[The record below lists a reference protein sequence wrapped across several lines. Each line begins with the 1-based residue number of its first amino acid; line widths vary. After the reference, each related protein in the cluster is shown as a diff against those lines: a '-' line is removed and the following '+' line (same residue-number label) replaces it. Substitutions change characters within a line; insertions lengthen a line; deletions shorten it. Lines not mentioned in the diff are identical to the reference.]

1 MKRFAQDGVARTLS
15 HASARALLDRA
26 VAKCEALQQA
36 GTFIVVDASGA
47 PVSAARMDGCPSGAL
62 PLVRAKAF
70 GTAVNGEPSQ
80 RFAARM
86 GKFFPGIFASYQAV
100 MRDQPFPGAGGVPVT
115 RNDRII
121 GAIATG
127 LGIGPFV
134 KLPGVPPSA
143 LIVDGKPAN
152 LEDTII
158 SYALGGPYSPQ
169 HGDDLARWTEA
180 YGSPPDPALKG
191 SAMDAVSPA
200 SRQADLDRSRAIADH
215 ALGLAA
221 ERGAPASIAI
231 VDALGDVVTLD
242 RMDAAAPMGVDV
254 AAATAVAAVNF
265 GAPSGEIAS
274 QKHYA
279 GALDRLMDV
288 VPYRMIALP
297 GGYPFRVG
305 AGVAGA
311 IGVHCHNLDLAHE
324 IAHGTAQWSLSQFE
338 GDNP

>member
-1 MKRFAQDGVARTLS
+1 MQDFMRDGDTGTLS
-15 HASARALLDRA
+15 LAGARALLDRA

-86 GKFFPGIFASYQAV
+86 AKFFPGIFASYQAV

-115 RNDRII
+115 RNGRII

-134 KLPGVPPSA
+134 KLPGVQPSA
-143 LIVDGKPAN
+143 LIVDGRPAN

-158 SYALGGPYSPQ
+158 SYALGGPYNPQ

-191 SAMDAVSPA
+191 TAMDTVSPA
-200 SRQADLDRSRAIADH
+200 SLQGELDRSRAIADH

-221 ERGAPASIAI
+221 ERGVRSSVAI

-265 GAPSGEIAS
+265 GVASAEIAS

-279 GALDRLMDV
+279 SDLRRLMDL
-288 VPYRMIALP
+288 VPYRMLALP
-297 GGYPFRVG
+297 GGHPFRVG
-305 AGVAGA
+305 AGVVGA
-311 IGVHCHNLDLAHE
+311 IGVHCHDLDLAHE
-324 IAHGTAQWSLSQFE
+324 IAQSTAQWSLSQLQGE
-338 GDNP
+338 NP

>member
-1 MKRFAQDGVARTLS
+1 M
-15 HASARALLDRA
+15 DRA
-26 VAKCEALQQA
+26 VSKCETLQQA

-47 PVSAARMDGCPSGAL
+47 PVSAARMDGCSAGAL

-70 GTAVNGEPSQ
+70 ATAVNGEPSQ
-80 RFAARM
+80 RFAGRM
-86 GKFFPGIFASYQAV
+86 SKFFPGIFASYQAV

-115 RNDRII
+115 RNDRIV

-169 HGDDLARWTEA
+169 HGDDWTRWTEA
-180 YGSPPDPALKG
+180 YGSAPDPALTG
-191 SAMDAVSPA
+191 TAMDSVPLA
-200 SRQADLDRSRAIADH
+200 SRQGDLDRSRAIADH
-215 ALGLAA
+215 AVGLAG
-221 ERGAPASIAI
+221 ERGERASVAI
-231 VDALGDVVTLD
+231 IDALGDVVTLD
-242 RMDAAAPMGVDV
+242 RMDAAAPMGVDI

-265 GAPSGEIAS
+265 GVASADIAS
-274 QKHYA
+274 KNYYA

-288 VPYRMIALP
+288 VPYRMLALP
-297 GGYPFRVG
+297 GGYPFQAG
-305 AGVAGA
+305 ANVLGA
-311 IGVHCHNLDLAHE
+311 IGVHCHNLDLAHQ
-324 IAHGTAQWSLSQFE
+324 IAQETAQWSLSQFS
-338 GDNP
+338 GDDS

>member
-1 MKRFAQDGVARTLS
+1 MQSWAQYRDSGTLS
-15 HASARALLDRA
+15 LASARVLLDRA
-26 VAKCEALQQA
+26 VAKCEALQQV
-36 GTFIVVDASGA
+36 GTFIVMDASGA
-47 PVSAARMDGCPSGAL
+47 PVSAARMDGCAPGAL

-86 GKFFPGIFASYQAV
+86 AKFAPGIFASYQAV

-134 KLPGVPPSA
+134 KLPGVEPSA

-152 LEDTII
+152 LEDVII
-158 SYALGGPYSPQ
+158 SYALGSSYNPQ

-180 YGSPPDPALKG
+180 YGSPPEPALKG
-191 SAMDAVSPA
+191 TAMDPVSPA
-200 SRQADLDRSRAIADH
+200 SRQDELDRARAIADY
-215 ALGLAA
+215 AMGLAA
-221 ERGAPASIAI
+221 ERDERASIAI
-231 VDALGDVVTLD
+231 VDAAGDVVTLD
-242 RMDAAAPMGVDV
+242 RMDGAAPMGVDI
-254 AAATAVAAVNF
+254 AAATAVAAINF
-265 GAPSGEIAS
+265 GIASAEIAS

-279 GALDRLMDV
+279 GALDKLMDV
-288 VPYRMIALP
+288 VPYRMLALP

-305 AGVAGA
+305 ASIAGA

-324 IAHGTAQWSLSQFE
+324 LAQSTAQWSLPQFE
-338 GDNP
+338 GEKQ